1 MKKRKSCW
9 GLEGLYRKTTTG
21 IFYYR
26 PQVQKKREARS
37 LQTKD
42 HAEALERALRL
53 RDELP
58 CNIPNSIGTLLDA
71 YILAKKKEHSRFS
84 STDKYSVLKRF
95 ADRFGE
101 CTPLE
106 SVLASDL
113 GDYFTVEMEHLAEST
128 LAGYESTI
136 RAFLNWCQKK
146 NGVDARSLLGC
157 LDEFEY
163 DFQPRENFLPQK
175 EVVRLV
181 KQCDQETEDFS
192 DIKYVI
198 VCAGFMGMRKNEII
212 ESKAEWFNFDTGFC
226 KIKKCDSY
234 TARVRGLDEFQVK
247 NKKDRDVP
255 ISGAISEW
263 LKSFTQGNEY
273 VLASDKRRGKSR
285 YRFDPKKKFDAFM
298 QRNGVGHITL
308 HDLRRS
314 FATNLAI
321 NDVNVGKIAALIGD
335 SIKTTEK
342 NYAKY
347 LPSQSH
353 VDLLT
358 AGLNNEQEQE
368 RSAA

>member
-9 GLEGLYRKTTTG
+9 GLEGLYRKPTTG

-26 PQVQKKREARS
+26 PQVQRKRKAKS

-42 HAEALERALRL
+42 HTEALARALKL
-53 RDELP
+53 RDQSP
-58 CNIPNSIGTLLDA
+58 SRIPNSIGTLVEA
-71 YILAKKKEHSRFS
+71 YILAKSKKHSRFS
-84 STDKYSVLKRF
+84 STDKHSVLKRF
-95 ADRFGE
+95 TDRFGE

-106 SVLASDL
+106 SVMASDL
-113 GDYFTVEMEHLAEST
+113 REYFEVDMEHLAEST

-136 RAFLNWCQKK
+136 RAFLNWCEKK
-146 NGVDARSLLGC
+146 KGIDANRLLGC

-163 DFQPRENFLPQK
+163 DFKPRENFLPQS

-181 KQCDQETEDFS
+181 KQCNQATEDLS
-192 DIKYVI
+192 DIKYII

-247 NKKDRDVP
+247 NKKDRDLP
-255 ISGAISEW
+255 ISGAISVW
-263 LKSFTQGNEY
+263 LKSFTQGKEY
-273 VLASDKRRGKSR
+273 VLASDKRRIKSR

-321 NDVNVGKIAALIGD
+321 NDVNIGKIAALIGD

-342 NYAKY
+342 NYARY

-358 AGLNNEQEQE
+358 VGLNDEKV

>member
-1 MKKRKSCW
+1 MKKRKSRW
-9 GLEGLYRKTTTG
+9 GLVGLFCKPKTG
-21 IFYYR
+21 VFYFR
-26 PQVQKKREARS
+26 PQVQGKRKARS
-37 LQTKD
+37 LMTKD
-42 HAEALERALRL
+42 HAVALERALKL
-53 RDELP
+53 QNQLP
-58 CNIPNSIGTLLDA
+58 SNIPNSIGTLLDA
-71 YILAKKKEHSRFS
+71 YILAKRKEHSRFS
-84 STDKYSVLKRF
+84 SSDKHSILKRF
-95 ADRFGE
+95 ADKFGE

-113 GDYFTVEMEHLAEST
+113 EDYFKVDMEHLAEST

-136 RAFLNWCQKK
+136 RAFLNWCQQMKRV
-146 NGVDARSLLGC
+146 NTRTLLEC

-181 KQCDQETEDFS
+181 KQCDQEAEDFS

-198 VCAGFMGMRKNEII
+198 ICAGFMGMRKNEII
-212 ESKAEWFNFDTGFC
+212 ESKSDWFNFETGFC

-247 NKKDRDVP
+247 NKKYRDVP
-255 ISGAISEW
+255 ISGAITEW
-263 LKSFTQGNEY
+263 LKSFTQGKEY

-298 QRNGVGHITL
+298 DRNGVGHITL

-321 NDVNVGKIAALIGD
+321 NDVNIGKIAELIGD

-347 LPSQSH
+347 FPSQSH

-358 AGLNNEQEQE
+358 VGLEDQQT

>member
-9 GLEGLYRKTTTG
+9 GLEGLFCKPTTG
-21 IFYYR
+21 VFYFR
-26 PQVQKKREARS
+26 PQVQGKRVARS
-37 LQTKD
+37 LQTKN
-42 HAEALERALRL
+42 HTEALARALRL
-53 RDELP
+53 RDQFP
-58 CNIPNSIGTLLDA
+58 SRIPNSIGALLDA
-71 YILAKKKEHSRFS
+71 YILAKSKKHSRFS
-84 STDKYSVLKRF
+84 STDKQSVLKRF
-95 ADRFGE
+95 ADRFGD

-106 SVLASDL
+106 SVLAPDL
-113 GDYFTVEMEHLAEST
+113 REYFEVEMEHLAEST

-136 RAFLNWCQKK
+136 RAFLNWCQKEK
-146 NGVDARSLLGC
+146 GVDANRLLGC

-163 DFQPRENFLPQK
+163 DFQPRENFLRQS
-175 EVVRLV
+175 EVVNLV

-255 ISGAISEW
+255 ISGAIFEW
-263 LKSFTQGNEY
+263 LKSFTQGKEY

-298 QRNGVGHITL
+298 ERNGAGHITL

-321 NDVNVGKIAALIGD
+321 NNVNIGKIAALIGD

-347 LPSQSH
+347 VPSQSD

-358 AGLNNEQEQE
+358 AGLNDQQL

>member
-1 MKKRKSCW
+1 LWLEIFSISAGVDFFWVKINTSMKKKTSW
-9 GLEGLYRKTTTG
+9 GLEGLYQKTTG
-21 IFYYR
+21 VFCYR
-26 PQVQKKREARS
+26 IMRQGKRVSVS
-37 LQTKD
+37 LKTKD
-42 HAEALERALRL
+42 HAEALERALKL
-53 RDELP
+53 QNQLP
-58 CNIPNSIGTLLDA
+58 SNTPNSIGTLLDS

-84 STDKYSVLKRF
+84 STDKYSILKRF
-95 ADRFGE
+95 AEKFGE

-113 GDYFTVEMEHLAEST
+113 EDYFTVDMEHLAEST

-146 NGVDARSLLGC
+146 KGVDARSLLGC

-163 DFQPRENFLPQK
+163 DFQSRENFLPQK

-181 KQCDQETEDFS
+181 KQCDQVSEDFS

-198 VCAGFMGMRKNEII
+198 ICAGFLGMRKNEII
-212 ESKAEWFNFDTGFC
+212 ESKADWFNFDTCLC

-247 NKKDRDVP
+247 NKKSRDVP

-263 LKSFTQGNEY
+263 LKSYTQGKEY

-298 QRNGVGHITL
+298 Q
-308 HDLRRS
+308 
-314 FATNLAI
+314 
-321 NDVNVGKIAALIGD
+321 
-335 SIKTTEK
+335 
-342 NYAKY
+342 
-347 LPSQSH
+347 
-353 VDLLT
+353 
-358 AGLNNEQEQE
+358 
-368 RSAA
+368 